1 MMLRGVLTTVMY
13 LAVCLLGQAQEQ
25 PNMLFFQDNMLFY
38 NPAFTGTYGQ
48 MASFNNRTQW
58 AGIAEAPV
66 LQSFAYNRDFK
77 NKAAWGLSFQN
88 DQIFI
93 EQRGTVAADYNYRL
107 ELGNTHK
114 LYLGIKAGGYF
125 TSIDKTKLFRLT
137 NTPNNALDA
146 VRNYSNPLLGLG
158 INYQTNNFHLA
169 AGVPNI
175 LNSKRYKENE
185 GLLTT
190 ATDRPNLYLSSS
202 FTVAFSETLSL
213 TPALLYRSISDAP
226 NFLNLQLSLTFK
238 EKMLVGISKMNNDYM
253 GAMFLFK
260 GMSFID
266 IGYAYEFSSN
276 RNNRVLRAN
285 NHELFARIK
294 WASKSPTQRVTPK
307 KNSKETKEI
316 KEN

>member
-1 MMLRGVLTTVMY
+1 
-13 LAVCLLGQAQEQ
+13 
-25 PNMLFFQDNMLFY
+25 MLFY

-48 MASFNNRTQW
+48 MVSLNNRTQW

-66 LQSFAYNRDFK
+66 LQSFAYNRDFR
-77 NKAAWGLSFQN
+77 NKTACGLSFQN

-114 LYLGIKAGGYF
+114 LYLGIKAGGYI

-175 LNSKRYKENE
+175 LNSKRYKESE

-190 ATDRPNLYLSSS
+190 ATDRPSLYLSSS